1 MIVILTII
9 AMFIAYTVPDQ
20 WSMVMARER
29 DRQTIFVMRQYARAV
44 YAFQE
49 KHKTFPVG
57 LNQIKEARQPR
68 LIRGDGELENP
79 LTGEM
84 DWVLIPPG
92 QQQGQQPQPQPGR
105 TQGGSPFG
113 NTPQPRPLQPGQPG
127 AGNAANATGPF
138 VGVRPGKTGQSFI
151 TLNGADTYE
160 QWSFTVDDLR
170 NEIIM
175 KNNALAMSK

>member
-1 MIVILTII
+1 MTLAALLVILTII
-9 AMFIAYTVPDQ
+9 AIFVAYTVPDQ
-20 WSMVMARER
+20 WSMVMARDR
-29 DRQTIFVMRQYARAV
+29 DRQTIFIMRQYARAI

-57 LNQIKEARQPR
+57 LKQIQEARQPR

-84 DWVLIPPG
+84 DWILIPPG
-92 QQQGQQPQPQPGR
+92 QQQAGQLPPGVR
-105 TQGGSPFG
+105 PPTTQ
-113 NTPQPRPLQPGQPG
+113 QPRPLNPSQGQQPG
-127 AGNAANATGPF
+127 NANNTTGPF
-138 VGVRPGKTGQSFI
+138 AGVRPGGKTGQSFI
-151 TLNGADTYE
+151 SLNGADTYE

-170 NEIIM
+170 NEIMM